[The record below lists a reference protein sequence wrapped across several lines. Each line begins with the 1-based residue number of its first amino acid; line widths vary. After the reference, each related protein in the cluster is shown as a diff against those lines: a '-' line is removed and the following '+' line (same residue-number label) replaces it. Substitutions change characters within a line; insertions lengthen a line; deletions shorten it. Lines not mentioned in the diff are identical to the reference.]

1 LKLFEFVGALHMTDL
16 IAKQLNAICESLN
29 LFRLASFLSS
39 FWIDEA
45 LRFAGYTFEGID
57 FDSFPQLIIG

>member
-1 LKLFEFVGALHMTDL
+1 MTGL

-29 LFRLASFLSS
+29 LFHSASLSS

-45 LRFAGYTFEGID
+45 LRFAGYTFEGND
-57 FDSFPQLIIG
+57 FDSFPQIIIG